1 MKKIAQKFLNLSEFT
16 RFFMTNE
23 IKNKIISRFVL
34 LFIQLYL
41 REIFIGMD
49 GSQNYSSSKLTKMP
63 YLSLLS
69 SLATLLTYFSV
80 GYCFISSPSLRRGGN
95 HGTD

>member
-1 MKKIAQKFLNLSEFT
+1 METTILYSQENSQNCSMKKIAQKFLNLSEFT

-63 YLSLLS
+63 YLKKV
-69 SLATLLTYFSV
+69 Y
-80 GYCFISSPSLRRGGN
+80 
-95 HGTD
+95 